1 MLTLN
6 IQCEV
11 TAERQVILQLPE
23 QVEPGPHELVLVIDS
38 PMVSGDKA
46 SNTQALMRLAG
57 SVPAF
62 AAVNGVAFQ
71 RTLRDEWP

>member
-11 TAERQVILQLPE
+11 TAEHKVTLQLPE

-38 PMVSGDKA
+38 PIAAENKA
-46 SNTQALMRLAG
+46 SNRQTLMRLAG

-62 AAVNGVAFQ
+62 ATVDGVAFQ